1 MSFGIGPA
9 TREDHPLREW
19 KSEDPH
25 SREIGPHSRHRTLR
39 EEGPGPLA
47 GKGKSKGN
55 FKGKK
60 QMFEKSTPDAP
71 LMLYK
76 ARPHNRPEAF
86 THAGSRCAARPPH
99 LYIA

>member
-39 EEGPGPLA
+39 EEGPG
-47 GKGKSKGN
+47 
-55 FKGKK
+55 KK
-60 QMFEKSTPDAP
+60 QMFKKSTPDAP

-76 ARPHNRPEAF
+76 ARPHTRPEAF